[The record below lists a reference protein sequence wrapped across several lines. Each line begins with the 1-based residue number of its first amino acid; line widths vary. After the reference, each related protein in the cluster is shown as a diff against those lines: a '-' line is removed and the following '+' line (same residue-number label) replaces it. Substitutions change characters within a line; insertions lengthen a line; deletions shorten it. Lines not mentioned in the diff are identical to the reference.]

1 MIKKVKR
8 GEFLATAW
16 GSRDYNEVA
25 DFVNGAEGGD
35 GVTVKRGKNGG
46 LQINLGDGS
55 FQFRHVTIVDQ
66 TTTGDGRNALAFR
79 RVCVLCTTP
88 SDPFATIPLPNT
100 EAEEGWSVTPEFNSY
115 DELLSLTFTQGETVK
130 VVDVEPCDE

>member
-46 LQINLGDGS
+46 LQINLGTARSSPACHHSRSDDDATATRGV
-55 FQFRHVTIVDQ
+55 QAR
-66 TTTGDGRNALAFR
+66 
-79 RVCVLCTTP
+79 LCP
-88 SDPFATIPLPNT
+88 LHDAIRSIREIPLPNT

-115 DELLSLTFTQGETVK
+115 DELVSLTFTQGETVK